1 MSKTISKVEFQQRTI
16 SQADKLITNACEN
29 RKMLLEY
36 EKEFLPFTLKT
47 ALRKSTLER
56 DTVEQYLQQVLSSN
70 SEDDKEQLHNV
81 LAFQESHNNFMH
93 SSERLI
99 NISNA
104 LNKSLTVDPD
114 PAQ

>member
-1 MSKTISKVEFQQRTI
+1 MSKPISKAEFQQRTI

-36 EKEFLPFTLKT
+36 EKEFLPFTLRT
-47 ALRKSTLER
+47 ALRKSTVER
-56 DTVEQYLQQVLSSN
+56 ETVEEYIQQILSSH
-70 SEDDKEQLHNV
+70 SESDKQQLNNV
-81 LAFQESHNNFMH
+81 LAFQESHNNFLH

-99 NISNA
+99 SASNT